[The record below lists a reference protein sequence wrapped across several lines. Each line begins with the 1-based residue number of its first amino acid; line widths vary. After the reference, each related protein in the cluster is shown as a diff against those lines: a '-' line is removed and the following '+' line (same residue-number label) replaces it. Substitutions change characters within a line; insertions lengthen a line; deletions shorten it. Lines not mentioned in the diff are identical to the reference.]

1 MREWFCSNS
10 PKQNSFKSMKKTL
23 QIHKLLL
30 TAMKISL
37 TQVFLAIWLMSSAFA
52 NDTNAQNVLNQ
63 RITLQGQDL
72 GMRNVLSQIE
82 KQTDIKFVFSSKL
95 IQSNRKVTVD
105 FQNIQL
111 SKILDNLLKP
121 LQLTY
126 EVSGK
131 LVIINRA
138 TEGIPA
144 SLGGIQKISEIT
156 NVVAIEVSG
165 KISDDAGIGIPGVTV
180 LEKGTKNGTVT
191 NVDGKFTIKVTNANS
206 VLVFSS
212 VGFSNQ
218 EVKVGSTT
226 NFNISMKTN
235 ISSLDEVIVVGYG
248 TQRKATV
255 TGAVS
260 AIQGDKLIKSPSV
273 ELGSALAGRLPGLV
287 VIQQSGEPGFDG
299 ATIRIR
305 GTNTLGNSSPLVVV
319 DGVPDREGGLGRI
332 SGYDIESISVL
343 KDASAAIYG
352 ARAANGAI
360 LVTTKRGKTGKPL
373 VTYSANFGVAQPAR
387 VPQLA
392 NAFEYASIMNELP
405 IYKTIPVGEWGA
417 ASNSINTTGSYKSPT
432 AGVAALSANFSP
444 EAVKGYA
451 SGSDPWRYPNTDWF
465 GDAFKTWAPQVR
477 HNLTISG
484 GNENVRYF
492 SSLGYVYQ
500 DAYYKNSASNYSQY
514 NFRTN
519 VDAKINP
526 YINANLNVMLRR
538 EQRRSPTESAGSI
551 FRMLMRGRPT
561 EPEVWPNG
569 KAGPDIENGQ
579 NPYVITTN
587 ATGYVDSPTDYL
599 QTNIG
604 VDITNPWIDGLKL
617 TLSGAVD
624 KTTNTTKIWQTP
636 WSLYYWDKTSFES
649 DGVTPKLEGAIRS
662 NFKDPR
668 LTQAYGTSLN
678 VNLTALLSYSKTL
691 DKVHNINVLAGVTKE
706 TFSGSGFSAFR
717 RNYISPAV
725 DQLFA
730 GGSLQQN
737 TGGSAYERARLG
749 YYGRVQYSYKEK
761 YLVEGIWRVD
771 GSYIFPESKRF
782 GFFPGVLVGWNVS
795 NEEFFKPLKQTVDN
809 MKIRASYGQ
818 MGNDQVFFN
827 GQLQEY
833 AYLSTYGFGQY
844 PINGEVATTLV
855 ETSLA
860 NPNFT
865 WERANN
871 FNLGLDASFLN
882 NKFDMVLEYFYN
894 KRDQILIQKT
904 GSTPASSGISS
915 LLPPVNAGRVDNS
928 GYEFTLNYNG
938 KASREVQF
946 RAGINGG
953 YAQNKIIFQDEA
965 PGAPNYQ
972 KQEGHP
978 IGAYLVFKSAGV
990 FKDQAAVEANKIDY
1004 SGVTGKL
1011 IPGDMKFEDVNGDGK
1026 ITADDATRI
1035 DKSVTPTFNF
1045 GATFD
1050 VKYKGFDL
1058 SVLFQGATGAAI
1070 RIQTESGDIGNFLKY
1085 SYDNRW
1091 TIANPSDVHPRL
1103 ASRGDTYYTGG
1114 NYGNNTY
1121 YLFDKDYIR
1130 LKNVELGYRIPKAI
1144 LSKLKLA
1151 DARIY
1156 VNGSNLFTIDKT
1168 KVYDPEATAQSGV
1181 YYPQSRVINTGLSI
1195 SF

>member
-1 MREWFCSNS
+1 
-10 PKQNSFKSMKKTL
+10 MKKTL

-37 TQVFLAIWLMSSAFA
+37 TQVFLAIWLMSAAYA

-63 RITLQGQDL
+63 RVTLQVQDF
-72 GMRNVLSQIE
+72 GMRNILLQIE
-82 KQTDIKFVFSSKL
+82 KQTDVRFVFSSKL
-95 IQSNRKVTVD
+95 IQSNRKITVD
-105 FQNIQL
+105 FQNIPL

-131 LVIINRA
+131 LVIINRV
-138 TEGIPA
+138 TEGVTNNVG
-144 SLGGIQKISEIT
+144 SVQKTSDVLNVAAISVT
-156 NVVAIEVSG
+156 G
-165 KISDDAGIGIPGVTV
+165 KISDESGITIPGVTI
-180 LEKGTKNGTVT
+180 LEKGTKNGTTT
-191 NVDGKFTIKVTNANS
+191 NADGQFSIKVAGANS
-206 VLVFSS
+206 ILVFSS

-218 EVKVGSTT
+218 EVKVGSIT
-226 NFNISMKTN
+226 NLNIVLKANVSN
-235 ISSLDEVIVVGYG
+235 LDEVVVVGYG
-248 TQRKATV
+248 TQKKATV
-255 TGAVS
+255 TGAIS
-260 AIQGDKLIKSPSV
+260 AIQGDKLIKSPSMD
-273 ELGSALAGRLPGLV
+273 LGSALAGRLPGLV
-287 VIQQSGEPGFDG
+287 VIQSSGEPGFDN

-305 GTNTLGNSSPLVVV
+305 GTNTLGNSSPLVVI
-319 DGVPDREGGLGRI
+319 DGIPDRDGGLSRI

-360 LVTTKRGKTGKPL
+360 IVTTKRGKSGKPM

-387 VPQLA
+387 TPQLA

-417 ASNSINTTGSYKSPT
+417 ASNSINTTGSYQSPT
-432 AGVAALSANFSP
+432 AGISALNANFSP
-444 EAVKGYA
+444 DAVKKYA
-451 SGSDPWRYPNTDWF
+451 NGSDPWRYPNTDWF
-465 GDAFKTWAPQVR
+465 GDAFKAWSPQTR

-484 GNENVRYF
+484 GSDNVRYF
-492 SSLGYVYQ
+492 TSLGYVSQ

-526 YINANLNVMLRR
+526 YITANLNVMLRR

-569 KAGPDIENGQ
+569 KPGPDIENGQ

-587 ATGYVDSPTDYL
+587 ATGYIDTPTDYL
-599 QTNIG
+599 QTNAG

-617 TLSGAVD
+617 TLSAAVD
-624 KTTNTTKIWQTP
+624 KSSFTSKTWQTP
-636 WSLYYWDKTSFES
+636 WSLYYWDKTTFEA
-649 DGVTPKLEGAIRS
+649 DGVTPKLEGAVRS

-668 LTQAYGTSLN
+668 LAQAYSSSLN
-678 VNLTALLSYSKTL
+678 INLTALLSYNKTL
-691 DKVHNINVLAGVTKE
+691 DKVHNINILAGVTKE
-706 TFSGSGFSAFR
+706 TFKGDNFSAFR

-737 TGGSAYERARLG
+737 TGGSAFERARLG
-749 YYGRVQYSYKEK
+749 YYGRVQYSFKEK

-782 GFFPGVLVGWNVS
+782 GFFPGILVGWNIS
-795 NEEFFKPLKQTVDN
+795 KENFFKSVKAVDN

-818 MGNDQVFFN
+818 MGNDQVFYN
-827 GQLQEY
+827 GNLQEY

-844 PINGEVATTLV
+844 PINGQVATTLV

-938 KASREVQF
+938 KASNQVQF

-953 YAQNKIIFQDEA
+953 YAQNKVVFQDEA
-965 PGAPNYQ
+965 PGAPDYQ

-990 FKDQAAVEANKIDY
+990 FKDQAAIEANKVDY

-1011 IPGDMKFEDVNGDGK
+1011 IPGDMRFEDVNGDGK
-1026 ITADDATRI
+1026 INADDATRI
-1035 DKSVTPTFNF
+1035 DKTINPTFNF
-1045 GATFD
+1045 GANFEI
-1050 VKYKGFDL
+1050 KYKGFDL

-1121 YLFDKDYIR
+1121 FLFDKDYIR
-1130 LKNVELGYRIPKAI
+1130 LKNLELGYRIPASI
-1144 LSKLKLA
+1144 LSKLKLSS
-1151 DARIY
+1151 ARIY

>member
-1 MREWFCSNS
+1 
-10 PKQNSFKSMKKTL
+10 MKKTL

-37 TQVFLAIWLMSSAFA
+37 TQVFLAIWLMSAAYA

-63 RITLQGQDL
+63 RVTLQVQDF
-72 GMRNVLSQIE
+72 GMRNILLQIE
-82 KQTDIKFVFSSKL
+82 KQTDVRFVFSSKL
-95 IQSNRKVTVD
+95 IQSNRKITVD
-105 FQNIQL
+105 FQNIPL

-131 LVIINRA
+131 LVIINRV
-138 TEGIPA
+138 TEGVTNNVG
-144 SLGGIQKISEIT
+144 SVQKTSDVLNVAAISVT
-156 NVVAIEVSG
+156 G
-165 KISDDAGIGIPGVTV
+165 KISDESGITIPGVTI
-180 LEKGTKNGTVT
+180 LEKGTKNGTTT
-191 NVDGKFTIKVTNANS
+191 NADGQFSIKVAGANS
-206 VLVFSS
+206 ILVFSS

-218 EVKVGSTT
+218 EVKVGSIT
-226 NFNISMKTN
+226 NLNIVLKANVSN
-235 ISSLDEVIVVGYG
+235 LDEVVVVGYG
-248 TQRKATV
+248 TQKKATV
-255 TGAVS
+255 TGAIS
-260 AIQGDKLIKSPSV
+260 AIQGDKLIKSPSMD
-273 ELGSALAGRLPGLV
+273 LGSALAGRLPGLV
-287 VIQQSGEPGFDG
+287 VIQSSGEPGFDN

-305 GTNTLGNSSPLVVV
+305 GTNTLGNSSPLVVI
-319 DGVPDREGGLGRI
+319 DGIPDRDGGLSRI

-360 LVTTKRGKTGKPL
+360 IVTTKRGKSGKPM

-387 VPQLA
+387 TPQLA

-417 ASNSINTTGSYKSPT
+417 ASNSINTTGSYQSPT
-432 AGVAALSANFSP
+432 AGISALNANFSP
-444 EAVKGYA
+444 DAVKKYA
-451 SGSDPWRYPNTDWF
+451 NGSDPWRYPNTDWF
-465 GDAFKTWAPQVR
+465 GDAFKAWSPQTR

-484 GNENVRYF
+484 GSDNVRYF
-492 SSLGYVYQ
+492 TSLGYVSQ

-526 YINANLNVMLRR
+526 YITANLNVMLRR

-569 KAGPDIENGQ
+569 KPGPDIENGQ

-587 ATGYVDSPTDYL
+587 ATGYIDTPTDYL
-599 QTNIG
+599 QTNAG

-617 TLSGAVD
+617 TLSAAVD
-624 KTTNTTKIWQTP
+624 KSSFTSKTWQTP
-636 WSLYYWDKTSFES
+636 WSLYYWDKTTFEA
-649 DGVTPKLEGAIRS
+649 DGVTPKLEGAVRS

-668 LTQAYGTSLN
+668 LGEAYSSSLN
-678 VNLTALLSYSKTL
+678 INLTALLSYSKTL
-691 DKVHNINVLAGVTKE
+691 NRVHNINILAGATKE
-706 TFSGSGFSAFR
+706 TFKGDNFSAFR

-737 TGGSAYERARLG
+737 TGGSAFERARLG
-749 YYGRVQYSYKEK
+749 YYGRVQYSFKEK

-782 GFFPGVLVGWNVS
+782 GFFPGILVGWNVS
-795 NEEFFKPLKQTVDN
+795 KENFFKSIKAVDN
-809 MKIRASYGQ
+809 LKIRASYGQ
-818 MGNDQVFFN
+818 MGNDQVFYN
-827 GQLQEY
+827 GNLQEY

-844 PINGEVATTLV
+844 PINGQVATTLV

-938 KASREVQF
+938 KASNQVQF

-953 YAQNKIIFQDEA
+953 YAQNKVVFQDEA
-965 PGAPNYQ
+965 PGAPDYQ

-990 FKDQAAVEANKIDY
+990 FKDQAAIEANKVDY

-1011 IPGDMKFEDVNGDGK
+1011 IPGDMRFEDVNGDGK
-1026 ITADDATRI
+1026 INADDATRI
-1035 DKSVTPTFNF
+1035 DKTINPTFNF
-1045 GATFD
+1045 GANFEI
-1050 VKYKGFDL
+1050 KYKGFDL

-1091 TIANPSDVHPRL
+1091 SIANPSDVHPRL

-1121 YLFDKDYIR
+1121 FLFDKDYIR
-1130 LKNVELGYRIPKAI
+1130 LKNLELGYRIPASI
-1144 LSKLKLA
+1144 LSKLKLSS
-1151 DARIY
+1151 ARIY

>member
-1 MREWFCSNS
+1 
-10 PKQNSFKSMKKTL
+10 MKKTL

-37 TQVFLAIWLMSSAFA
+37 SQVFLAIWLMSSAFA
-52 NDTNAQNVLNQ
+52 SDTNAQNALNQ
-63 RITLQGQDL
+63 RVTLQGQDL
-72 GMRNVLSQIE
+72 GMRNILSQIE

-95 IQSNRKVTVD
+95 IQSNRKLTVD

-138 TEGIPA
+138 TESVPA

-156 NVVAIEVSG
+156 NVAAISVTG
-165 KISDDAGIGIPGVTV
+165 KITDESGVAVPGVTV
-180 LEKGTKNGTVT
+180 LEKGTKNGATT
-191 NVDGKFTIKVTNANS
+191 NADGQFSIKVTSANS
-206 VLVFSS
+206 ILVFSS

-218 EVKVGSTT
+218 EVKVGTT
-226 NFNISMKTN
+226 SIINIVLKANISN
-235 ISSLDEVIVVGYG
+235 LDEVVVVGYG
-248 TQRKATV
+248 TQKKATV

-273 ELGSALAGRLPGLV
+273 DLGSALAGRLPGLV

-305 GTNTLGNSSPLVVV
+305 GTNTLGNSSPLVVI
-319 DGVPDREGGLGRI
+319 DGIPDRDGGLGRI

-360 LVTTKRGKTGKPL
+360 IVTTKRGKSGKPM
-373 VTYSANFGVAQPAR
+373 VTYSANYGVAQPAR
-387 VPQLA
+387 TPQLA
-392 NAFEYASIMNELP
+392 NAFEYATIMNELP
-405 IYKTIPVGEWGA
+405 IYKTIPVAEWGA
-417 ASNSINTTGSYKSPT
+417 ASKSINTTGTYQSPT
-432 AGVAALSANFSP
+432 AGISALNANFSP
-444 EAVKGYA
+444 EAVKKYA
-451 SGSDPWRYPNTDWF
+451 DGSDPWRYPNTDWF
-465 GDAFKTWAPQVR
+465 GDAFKAWSPQVR

-484 GNENVRYF
+484 GNDNVRYF
-492 SSLGYVYQ
+492 SSLGYVSQ

-514 NFRTN
+514 NFRSN

-526 YINANLNVMLRR
+526 YITANLNIMLRR

-569 KAGPDIENGQ
+569 KPGPDIENGQ

-587 ATGYVDSPTDYL
+587 ATGYVDTPTDYL
-599 QTNIG
+599 QTNAG

-617 TLSGAVD
+617 TLSAAVD
-624 KTTNTTKIWQTP
+624 KSSVTAKVWQTP
-636 WSLYYWDKTSFES
+636 WSLYYWDKTTFEA

-668 LTQAYGTSLN
+668 LSEAYSNSLN
-678 VNLTALLSYSKTL
+678 INLTALLSYSKTL
-691 DKVHNINVLAGVTKE
+691 NRVHNINVLAGVTKE
-706 TFSGSGFSAFR
+706 TFKGDNFAAFR

-749 YYGRVQYSYKEK
+749 YYGRLQYSYQEK
-761 YLVEGIWRVD
+761 YLVEGIWRID

-782 GFFPGVLVGWNVS
+782 GFFPGILVGWNIS
-795 NEEFFKPLKQTVDN
+795 KENFFKSIKAVDN

-818 MGNDQVFFN
+818 MGNDQVFYN
-827 GQLQEY
+827 GNLQEY

-938 KASREVQF
+938 RASNQVQF

-953 YAQNKIIFQDEA
+953 YAQNKVVYQDEV
-965 PGAPNYQ
+965 PGAPTYQ
-972 KQEGHP
+972 RQEGKP
-978 IGAYLVFKSAGV
+978 IGAYLVFQSAGV
-990 FKDQAAVEANKIDY
+990 FKDQAAIEANKIDY

-1011 IPGDMKFEDVNGDGK
+1011 IPGDMKFEDINGDGK
-1026 ITADDATRI
+1026 INADDATRI
-1035 DKSVTPTFNF
+1035 DKTINPTFNF
-1045 GATFD
+1045 GANFEI
-1050 VKYKGFDL
+1050 KYKGFDL

-1091 TIANPSDVHPRL
+1091 SIANPSDVHPRL

-1114 NYGNNTY
+1114 SYGNNTY

-1130 LKNVELGYRIPKAI
+1130 LKNLELGYKIPASI
-1144 LSKLKLA
+1144 ISKLKLA
-1151 DARIY
+1151 SARIY

-1181 YYPQSRVINTGLSI
+1181 YYPQSRVINTGISI